1 MIQRHISTGPHEL
14 RFLCIF
20 ITHLQKILMAAHF
33 SPHFSSITSK
43 SLYMNRDYFL
53 HFITI
58 AVFCVSVEIERYDIT
73 AAVIRELTQMGNCG
87 ITLL

>member
-1 MIQRHISTGPHEL
+1 
-14 RFLCIF
+14 
-20 ITHLQKILMAAHF
+20 
-33 SPHFSSITSK
+33 
-43 SLYMNRDYFL
+43 MNRDYFL

-73 AAVIRELTQMGNCG
+73 AAVIRELTQMENCG